1 MVNEISI
8 DSMVKKLQE
17 DIKKVENF
25 DDANGK
31 LDIAAINKQMDDT
44 NAILDILEAKF
55 DKVNASLDAML
66 SQIEEEEKKRQTIKE
81 ETEEELKEN

>member
-31 LDIAAINKQMDDT
+31 LDIAAINK
-44 NAILDILEAKF
+44 
-55 DKVNASLDAML
+55 V
-66 SQIEEEEKKRQTIKE
+66 
-81 ETEEELKEN
+81 

>member
-1 MVNEISI
+1 
-8 DSMVKKLQE
+8 
-17 DIKKVENF
+17 
-25 DDANGK
+25 
-31 LDIAAINKQMDDT
+31 MDDT